1 MLQERGF
8 DARNVRS
15 VLRGNVLELNAHDAL
30 MRLEGL
36 SDFTASPQF
45 QQLAMAFKRVRNIG
59 HDVQPPSMIT
69 EHEETYPDLR
79 SLLTEPAEQA
89 LFDEIEKRR
98 PGIEKR
104 LETADD
110 YRAAFAE
117 AAKFE
122 PAVRRFFDDVMV
134 MVPEIKVRGARLRL
148 LSRLE
153 QLILKLADISE
164 IVAEEKQA

>member
-1 MLQERGF
+1 
-8 DARNVRS
+8 
-15 VLRGNVLELNAHDAL
+15 
-30 MRLEGL
+30 
-36 SDFTASPQF
+36 
-45 QQLAMAFKRVRNIG
+45 
-59 HDVQPPSMIT
+59 MIQ

-79 SLLTEPAEQA
+79 ALLTEPAEQA

-98 PGIEKR
+98 QGIEKR

-153 QLILKLADISE
+153 QLILKLADISQTV
-164 IVAEEKQA
+164 IGEKQA